1 MIEADKRSPDA
12 GPYRVHVGVVL
23 ERRETNNPWQDC
35 VWRPYAVLPGG
46 GPTGEWRVVDEGPGW
61 KRYYAGRLELELF
74 PGETEGYRENLDGDS
89 PMVFLVLRPNEGGPE
104 NEQENE
110 HEIEPFLITACPYE
124 AQDYLDSGEEIVEGL
139 PMPPELVT
147 WVRSFVERHHVDKP
161 FVKRKQ
167 KSKKI
172 GRVEEPFA
180 RRPAEGGRDR

>member
-1 MIEADKRSPDA
+1 MGDTGKRSPD
-12 GPYRVHVGVVL
+12 GGRCRVDVGVVL
-23 ERRETNNPWQDC
+23 ERRETENPWQDC

-46 GPTGEWRVVDEGPGW
+46 GPTGDWRVVDEGPGW

-74 PGETEGYRENLDGDS
+74 PGETEGYRENLTGDS
-89 PMVFLVLRPNEGGPE
+89 PRVFLVLRPG
-104 NEQENE
+104 ENE
-110 HEIEPFLITACPYE
+110 HEIEPFMMTACPYE

-139 PMPPELVT
+139 PMPPELVV

-172 GRVEEPFA
+172 GQCEEPFS
-180 RRPAEGGRDR
+180 RRPVESGRER